1 MVENNEDR
9 DLLRRVSVV
18 EILDQ
23 QIEDAQEEVAN
34 LSNGWKDPY
43 PNLCLF
49 RITLTALSRDYED
62 RLEYYKEQEEKL
74 DRIYNGKPE
83 DRNCVMTNDEARER
97 LKNIMF
103 LDKEVG
109 HGKIDEE
116 FAYYQPQQPDSI
128 DFSDW
133 GEDK

>member
-1 MVENNEDR
+1 MVDTDNEP

-23 QIEDAQEEVAN
+23 QIEDAEEEVAS
-34 LSNGWKDPY
+34 LSGSGWKSPY
-43 PNLCLF
+43 PNLCIL
-49 RITLTALSRDYED
+49 TMVLTALSRDYDD
-62 RLEYYKEQEEKL
+62 RLQDFFSEEMKL
-74 DRIYNGKPE
+74 NKIYGVPE
-83 DRNCVMTNDEARER
+83 DREYILTNKEAEER
-97 LKNIMF
+97 LRNVLI

-116 FAYYQPQQPDSI
+116 FAYYQAQQPDSI
-128 DFSDW
+128 DFADW